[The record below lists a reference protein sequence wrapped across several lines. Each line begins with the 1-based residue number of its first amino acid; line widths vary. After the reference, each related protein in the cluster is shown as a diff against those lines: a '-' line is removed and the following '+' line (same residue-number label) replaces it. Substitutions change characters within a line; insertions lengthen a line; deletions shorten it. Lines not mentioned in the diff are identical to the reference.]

1 MINISVL
8 LPAYNE
14 AKNLKKLIPLIFNT
28 LKKNKKINSFEIII
42 INDSS
47 KEEIEN
53 LIKNLNKKNKY
64 IKFINFKKN
73 IGKAYAIDYGIKF
86 TRKKYNWICIIDA
99 DNQYKPI
106 YLNKIIN
113 LIKRDTLFV
122 NTKRE
127 NRKAN
132 FIENF
137 GSKFLNKIIF
147 SFLVK
152 KKFDYFSG
160 LKLFKRSLYDKL
172 NYRGLVRFLIFYCI
186 EKDINVEELSI
197 NHSYRLYG
205 HSKYTFFNKFYLFML
220 DLLTIVTF
228 IKITP
233 PILVKFKK
241 KFFDKIFLFL
251 SLICIVNFSNLNPVF
266 FISFFLVIIY
276 IIVVFATYRFI
287 ERKNQ
292 KNVKKN
298 NVKSFIGFN

>member
-1 MINISVL
+1 MKT
-8 LPAYNE
+8 E
-14 AKNLKKLIPLIFNT
+14 KLIL
-28 LKKNKKINSFEIII
+28 LKI
-42 INDSS
+42 
-47 KEEIEN
+47 
-53 LIKNLNKKNKY
+53 LVLN
-64 IKFINFKKN
+64 
-73 IGKAYAIDYGIKF
+73 
-86 TRKKYNWICIIDA
+86 
-99 DNQYKPI
+99 
-106 YLNKIIN
+106 
-113 LIKRDTLFV
+113 
-122 NTKRE
+122 
-127 NRKAN
+127 
-132 FIENF
+132 
-137 GSKFLNKIIF
+137 FLNKIIF

-266 FISFFLVIIY
+266 FISFFSGDYLYYCCICNLQV
-276 IIVVFATYRFI
+276 YRT
-287 ERKNQ
+287 
-292 KNVKKN
+292 
-298 NVKSFIGFN
+298 